1 MLIEVIKSKNNYAV
15 CHAYTGHESTYVEI
29 LNSFNPEVQLKD
41 NNLAVRNIFWLKW
54 EGLNLL
60 QQWF

>member
-15 CHAYTGHESTYVEI
+15 CHAYTGHDSTYVEI

-41 NNLAVRNIFWLKW
+41 NNLAVRNIF
-54 EGLNLL
+54 
-60 QQWF
+60 